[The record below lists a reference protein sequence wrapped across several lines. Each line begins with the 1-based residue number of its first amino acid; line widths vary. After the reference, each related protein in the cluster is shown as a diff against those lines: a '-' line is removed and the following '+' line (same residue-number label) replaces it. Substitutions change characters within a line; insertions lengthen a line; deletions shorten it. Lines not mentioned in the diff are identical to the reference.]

1 MDDIQEKL
9 ANRKATDLLDP
20 RNDYVFKRLF
30 ADEPELL
37 IELINAIRYRETPI
51 TELQIIDPTVRP
63 ESIEQKTIKRRQLP
77 QPESCDWYFP
87 AGP

>member
-1 MDDIQEKL
+1 MDDIKQKL
-9 ANRKATDLLDP
+9 ANRKQTDLLDP

-51 TELQIIDPTVRP
+51 TV
-63 ESIEQKTIKRRQLP
+63 
-77 QPESCDWYFP
+77 
-87 AGP
+87 